1 MSEMQKLY
9 KDSDLFSGPI
19 MNAIVNA
26 PPSDDAYMAVFSKKG
41 VIASMN
47 KLKAKG
53 AIREKAYKEWN
64 SKAEKLARSLEDDFK
79 RTADTLPG
87 RADDILTPRG
97 KFVADYGEVLKSIE
111 KNADF
116 SPVSM
121 DTVKTRLATLTQG
134 LTVGHGGW
142 TLEMRRKL
150 MIAALVGSYLAMR
163 TDATLEKYGT
173 CGGGKMCLHFPAVY
187 GDDNNEPYQQ
197 DEHLT
202 QNYEGLV
209 MGALPALG
217 KDEVDRFHIMS
228 PCKTDLVVA
237 AYEQSDWRCKCEE
250 FYKHDRTE
258 IVYKMQKMKCE
269 ADERLKR
276 PVPINADGSCP
287 KKYNF
292 AGTEYDVKVVA
303 GELKKTHDGGE
314 TFSCDFS
321 GVPYDDINEALD
333 ECIYKF
339 MHKDGC
345 EDDPGTDYDDC
356 LIDMYRDCYAKGY
369 SDNTKYCTDDGGVCD
384 HDGHCWGFTN
394 DEYFPVPLSKHKD
407 TFAIPVNAKENVNTG
422 VLEPI
427 TVCTNSWLS
436 SFTGGQL
443 QDYKP
448 CIVVRYEVDSMRAY
462 SKAGFG
468 ANYCA
473 ENKAQLADVL
483 EGTCFWGGMA
493 GAVAVSALS
502 GGVTGTVI
510 IPVAIGSASI
520 GCEKIADMQTKW
532 PQSQY

>member
-1 MSEMQKLY
+1 VHKRYNRQVEKH
-9 KDSDLFSGPI
+9 
-19 MNAIVNA
+19 IVNQYEVLGKEA
-26 PPSDDAYMAVFSKKG
+26 MDLPGDIADPNTLRGAYVKHFTDLYDDVYSKEGHKIIMESKLERAGTLLKG
-41 VIASMN
+41 V
-47 KLKAKG
+47 
-53 AIREKAYKEWN
+53 
-64 SKAEKLARSLEDDFK
+64 
-79 RTADTLPG
+79 
-87 RADDILTPRG
+87 
-97 KFVADYGEVLKSIE
+97 
-111 KNADF
+111 
-116 SPVSM
+116 
-121 DTVKTRLATLTQG
+121 
-134 LTVGHGGW
+134 TVGNTW
-142 TLEMRRKL
+142 KPDTRKKL

-163 TDATLEKYGT
+163 TDADLEKYGT
-173 CGGGKMCLHFPAVY
+173 CGGGKMCLHYPMLF
-187 GDDNNEPYQQ
+187 GKDNNEPYEQ
-197 DEHLT
+197 DEPLT
-202 QNYEGLV
+202 LKYEGLV

-237 AYEQSDWRCKCEE
+237 AYEQDDWRCKCEE
-250 FYKHDRTE
+250 FYKHDSTE
-258 IVYKMQKMKCE
+258 IVYKRQKVRCVSDIFFITE
-269 ADERLKR
+269 TA
-276 PVPINADGSCP
+276 VPINADGSCP
-287 KKYNF
+287 ETHKRT
-292 AGTEYDVKVVA
+292 GTDKI
-303 GELKKTHDGGE
+303 KIKSDNIKTHEGRD
-314 TFSCDFS
+314 TFSCDIS

-345 EDDPGTDYDDC
+345 VDDTDTDYDDC
-356 LIDMYRDCYAKGY
+356 LIDLYRDCYFDPNEAIPRYPGT
-369 SDNTKYCTDDGGVCD
+369 DAEGKYFCYNDQSGVHNCNSEGCIGM
-384 HDGHCWGFTN
+384 HNSHST
-394 DEYFPVPLSKHKD
+394 VPFSKHKD

-422 VLEPI
+422 VLEPV
-427 TVCTNSWLS
+427 TVCTNSWSS
-436 SFTGGQL
+436 SFTVANPSR
-443 QDYKP
+443 YKP